1 MNTKF
6 WQKLK
11 IKLALIN
18 TLLIF
23 SAFMNDSIDAKT
35 QDKFQSQSCSNL
47 LNTDVNDIDG
57 KPVNLCKYK
66 GKVLLIVNTASK
78 CGFTGQYKDLEILY
92 EKYKDKGL
100 EILAF
105 PSNDFASQE
114 PGNEEQIKKFCTLS
128 YKTTFP
134 LFTKVHVKGKEQ
146 NEFYQKLTKSK
157 GDVTWNFQK
166 YIIGK
171 NGEVIKKFAPWVSP
185 TSKSVEETIRAELM
199 K

>member
-1 MNTKF
+1 MF
-6 WQKLK
+6 K
-11 IKLALIN
+11 IKLALIS
-18 TLLIF
+18 TLFIF
-23 SAFMNDSIDAKT
+23 LAIMNDSIDAKT
-35 QDKFQSQSCSNL
+35 QDKAQSQSCSNL
-47 LNTDVNDIDG
+47 LNTEVNDIDG
-57 KPVNLCKYK
+57 KPVNLCKYQ

-92 EKYKDKGL
+92 EKYKDKGF

-128 YKTTFP
+128 YHTTFP
-134 LFTKVHVKGKEQ
+134 LFAKVHVKGKEQ
-146 NEFYQKLTKSK
+146 NELYQKLTKSK

-166 YIIGK
+166 YIVSK
-171 NGEVIKKFAPWVSP
+171 NGEVIKKFAPWTSP
-185 TSKSVEETIRAELM
+185 TSKSIEEIIRAELA

>member
-92 EKYKDKGL
+92 EKYKDKG
-100 EILAF
+100 
-105 PSNDFASQE
+105 
-114 PGNEEQIKKFCTLS
+114 
-128 YKTTFP
+128 
-134 LFTKVHVKGKEQ
+134 
-146 NEFYQKLTKSK
+146 
-157 GDVTWNFQK
+157 
-166 YIIGK
+166 
-171 NGEVIKKFAPWVSP
+171 
-185 TSKSVEETIRAELM
+185 
-199 K
+199 